1 MTGDRFH
8 RRNPLIDDVVD
19 VDAAV
24 KPAPA
29 ADEIPS
35 GPLDPPGPLAV
46 DDAPEPDLET
56 DGADDDG
63 FDEDVDGRFGRR
75 NPLIDRALPP
85 RTD

>member
-35 GPLDPPGPLAV
+35 EPLDPVAS
-46 DDAPEPDLET
+46 DAATEHA
-56 DGADDDG
+56 GALDEEAEDDDG
-63 FDEDVDGRFGRR
+63 FEEEVDGRFGRR
-75 NPLIDRALPP
+75 NPLVDRTLPP
-85 RTD
+85 RND